1 MKAVNNIRVMM
12 MAVLL
17 ALGAM
22 QATAVTYKNSYRP
35 SNQQQTSVN
44 QNMSATQVA
53 LPTSVAT
60 QFNSDNGV
68 KTLNADG
75 TVNEEAYGIGKS
87 NAPGPR
93 RNPTNPVVDE
103 ENSNTPIGDGLLP
116 LLLCALAYMGVTAI
130 RRRKTTATR

>member
-1 MKAVNNIRVMM
+1 MKAMNNIRVMM

-44 QNMSATQVA
+44 QNMSATQVV

-68 KTLNADG
+68 NILNADG